1 MPLVQYQITIDFI
14 FPINL
19 CRLSFYHR
27 KIRGV
32 FMQELYEVTF
42 IEKSERKNRY
52 VEGGNIPN
60 AKAVFLGE
68 MKKAGT
74 LVDDSNILG
83 ITKATPNNYVVVTN
97 FKMPFDAMVVLFFK
111 ATLAF
116 IPSGILIGIVS
127 WLVYRSLTY

>member
-1 MPLVQYQITIDFI
+1 
-14 FPINL
+14 
-19 CRLSFYHR
+19 
-27 KIRGV
+27 
-32 FMQELYEVTF
+32 MQELYEVTF